1 MHNPSSVVSP
11 HKDASF
17 VLMQKFLEE
26 NSFVGSTI
34 QSFNS
39 FIEKGLQRIV
49 DENKI
54 IEPTIIPQNVES
66 FKIKLE
72 KVWVKKPEIIEAD
85 GSRRDIYPL
94 ESRMR
99 KLSYSA
105 PLFVEISSHVNDV
118 QRESF
123 TPQIASLPIM
133 LKSNLCHLKGLSR
146 DELIEKGEDP
156 DDSGGYF
163 VINGTERVLIH
174 VEDLASNNILV
185 EQAGKWPSEW
195 AAKLF
200 SEAGSYKIPHTV
212 ERLKDGLFYFSF
224 SRVKRVPFIILV
236 KALGLT
242 KDEEIMKFV
251 SKDEQ
256 FDEVLINLFEFASIK
271 TEDDALD
278 AVGKAMGITQTREI
292 RLERAQE
299 YLDRFLFPHIGF
311 SRKDRPMKA
320 YLACKMVKKFVLVS
334 TGRAPED
341 DKDHYMNKRLK
352 LAGDLLEDL
361 VSVNLKVLIGDLL
374 YNFQRMVKRGK
385 FPALRTLI
393 REKLLTSRVYSA
405 MATGNWVGARTGI
418 SQRIQRLNHL
428 NTLSHLQRVV
438 SPLLSS
444 QENFAARELHPTHL
458 GRVCP
463 VETPEGTNIGLRK
476 NLALLATTS
485 GEVSEQEVLATL
497 RSSGMRGVE

>member
-1 MHNPSSVVSP
+1 MVFSSW
-11 HKDASF
+11 
-17 VLMQKFLEE
+17 FL
-26 NSFVGSTI
+26 G
-34 QSFNS
+34 
-39 FIEKGLQRIV
+39 R
-49 DENKI
+49 
-54 IEPTIIPQNVES
+54 
-66 FKIKLE
+66 
-72 KVWVKKPEIIEAD
+72 
-85 GSRRDIYPL
+85 
-94 ESRMR
+94 
-99 KLSYSA
+99 SYEG
-105 PLFVEISSHVNDV
+105 V
-118 QRESF
+118 
-123 TPQIASLPIM
+123 
-133 LKSNLCHLKGLSR
+133 
-146 DELIEKGEDP
+146 
-156 DDSGGYF
+156 
-163 VINGTERVLIH
+163 
-174 VEDLASNNILV
+174 
-185 EQAGKWPSEW
+185 
-195 AAKLF
+195 
-200 SEAGSYKIPHTV
+200 
-212 ERLKDGLFYFSF
+212 
-224 SRVKRVPFIILV
+224 
-236 KALGLT
+236 
-242 KDEEIMKFV
+242 
-251 SKDEQ
+251 
-256 FDEVLINLFEFASIK
+256 
-271 TEDDALD
+271 
-278 AVGKAMGITQTREI
+278 
-292 RLERAQE
+292 
-299 YLDRFLFPHIGF
+299 
-311 SRKDRPMKA
+311 
-320 YLACKMVKKFVLVS
+320 LACGESCSRS

-463 VETPEGTNIGLRK
+463 VETPEGTNISLRK